1 MYKIKEFFKLFSRDM
16 KRFFRRSQK
25 RIAAMPQ
32 GKRTAV
38 TVGIIAVPVVIVG
51 AIVAAVL
58 LGNGGSGGFAD
69 IFSNSSNV
77 STAVDLGTIQT
88 DTPLISGLRYDPF
101 VESMLWL
108 DGDNAAEHGE
118 GALDCIGTL
127 SIPSLGVN
135 LPIADNAGSHELT
148 YAVGRYSKSAKIDSS
163 GVTAL
168 VCLKGPTP
176 GKLFHDIATLESGAS
191 VIVKSSRTVYT
202 YAVESSYTVAADDI
216 KSEISATKKSTPLV
230 LVTYESE
237 GLARFVKCRLVEKQ
251 ERQDDRLSGAQSV
264 DSRPNST
271 NSGSSNKPSN
281 TSGGSLYD
289 KPVPT
294 VTPYVA
300 PTNSAGHGGH
310 GTPGGRVDLGAPT
323 PTPRPTTPK
332 PTLNPSPSSSAS
344 PSPTPTPSAT
354 PSPSPTPSATP
365 SPSPTP
371 TPSSDPSPTQEPA
384 PSPTESIDPTDDPS
398 PDPTNEP

>member
-1 MYKIKEFFKLFSRDM
+1 
-16 KRFFRRSQK
+16 
-25 RIAAMPQ
+25 MPQ

-38 TVGIIAVPVVIVG
+38 TVGLIAVPVVIVG

-58 LGNGGSGGFAD
+58 LGNGGSGGLSD
-69 IFSNSSNV
+69 ILSPNSNV

-88 DTPLISGLRYDPF
+88 DTPLISGLRYDPS

-148 YAVGRYSKSAKIDSS
+148 YAIGRYSKSAKIDSG

-191 VIVKSSRTVYT
+191 VIVKSSKTVYT

-251 ERQDDRLSGAQSV
+251 ERQDDRLGAQSV

-323 PTPRPTTPK
+323 PTPRPATPN
-332 PTLNPSPSSSAS
+332 PTLNPSASPSAS

-354 PSPSPTPSATP
+354 PSPSP

-371 TPSSDPSPTQEPA
+371 TPASDPSPTQEPT
-384 PSPTESIDPTDDPS
+384 PSPTESTDPTDDPS